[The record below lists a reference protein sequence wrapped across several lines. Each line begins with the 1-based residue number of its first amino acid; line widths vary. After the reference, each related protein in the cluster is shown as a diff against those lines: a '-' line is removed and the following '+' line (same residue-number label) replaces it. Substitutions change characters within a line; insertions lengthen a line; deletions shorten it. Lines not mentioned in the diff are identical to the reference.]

1 MLLESNDMVT
11 PVPWPIFIDY
21 LSLFTPWYNI
31 IIVDNICL
39 STLVNDSSACSLSEN
54 TILSDTGDA
63 YATESCDVP
72 ILDSGSSTYK
82 SMT

>member
-1 MLLESNDMVT
+1 MSTQVPL
-11 PVPWPIFIDY
+11 PVFVDY
-21 LSLFTPWYNI
+21 LSPFAPWCDSVMVDDSWPST
-31 IIVDNICL
+31 VDNDGSECCL
-39 STLVNDSSACSLSEN
+39 GEN